1 MAKLIGCSDNAEDLR
16 PAVLEIPDWRMSRLD
31 DVKQAQSHNANML
44 SPFVL
49 NIPQID
55 SSHSSPGSVSHFQR
69 NDHSDVANPE
79 SHVPIAEFRR
89 ANATAKARPR
99 IAKVLRKSRHGIPRP
114 RLPSRATKRIASSFL
129 STTMGKNSRV
139 SKEILLAVMEAG
151 DQYFDQLGGD
161 LATFSNHAG
170 RKKID
175 ESDVIVVMRR

>member
-16 PAVLEIPDWRMSRLD
+16 PA
-31 DVKQAQSHNANML
+31 
-44 SPFVL
+44 
-49 NIPQID
+49 
-55 SSHSSPGSVSHFQR
+55 
-69 NDHSDVANPE
+69 
-79 SHVPIAEFRR
+79 
-89 ANATAKARPR
+89 
-99 IAKVLRKSRHGIPRP
+99 
-114 RLPSRATKRIASSFL
+114 
-129 STTMGKNSRV
+129 V